1 MLLRQ
6 IQYTTR
12 RTFTSTAKVARP
24 EAQGQIPKAILYTG
38 TDCSL
43 CDVVK
48 VTLEEVKREVRRR
61 NDEKWDRNA
70 SAARCSY

>member
-6 IQYTTR
+6 IQHTAKR
-12 RTFTSTAKVARP
+12 NFTSTAKVARP
-24 EAQGQIPKAILYTG
+24 EAQRHTPKVILYTG

-48 VTLEEVKREVRRR
+48 VTLEEVKKEVSRRS
-61 NDEKWDRNA
+61 DEEWDL
-70 SAARCSY
+70 

>member
-6 IQYTTR
+6 IQHTAK
-12 RTFTSTAKVARP
+12 RTFTSTAKVAGP
-24 EAQGQIPKAILYTG
+24 ETQGQIPKVILYTG

-48 VTLEEVKREVRRR
+48 VTLEEVKKEVRRR
-61 NDEKWDRNA
+61 NDEKWDP
-70 SAARCSY
+70 